1 MIKPHVHRQLRV
13 RTILTALAVAA
24 LVAGPL
30 ATSSSASPNSA
41 AVASGSTA
49 ATATALVSKVDAA
62 ARALLPA
69 SIRSSG
75 TVTVASSIGFA
86 PFEIYEA
93 NNKTPEGLDIDL
105 IHAIEPVL
113 GVKFDISDVRYPNIV
128 PSLQSGRYE
137 LGWSAFGEYP
147 AAEQVVDFVTYM
159 SDSTGDVLVAADSK
173 ITKATDLC
181 GKSAGMVT
189 GEPSNQFA
197 PIDAACKTAGKPN
210 VSVKM
215 FEKTADIVLALE
227 SGQLY
232 ARLSDSA
239 NGGYIAKT
247 SAGKV
252 KLVTGILPP
261 VKSYTGVIMLK
272 DQKQLE
278 LAIQAALE
286 VVVKDGTYTKILAK
300 WGASS
305 DAVSSITLGMP

>member
-1 MIKPHVHRQLRV
+1 MIKRHLHRQLRV
-13 RTILTALAVAA
+13 RTSLTALAIAA
-24 LVAGPL
+24 LFAGPL
-30 ATSSSASPNSA
+30 AAGSSASTNSPA
-41 AVASGSTA
+41 IPSGSLA
-49 ATATALVSKVDAA
+49 ATETALVSKVAA

-69 SIRSSG
+69 SVRSSG
-75 TVTVASSIGFA
+75 TITVASSIGFV
-86 PFEIYEA
+86 PFEMYGA
-93 NNKTPEGLDIDL
+93 NNRTPEGLDIDL

-113 GVKFDISDVRYPNIV
+113 GVKLDISDVRYPNIV

-137 LGWSAFGEYP
+137 LGWSAFGEYA

-159 SDSTGDVLVAADSK
+159 SDSTGDVLAAADSK

-197 PIDAACKTAGKPN
+197 PIDADCKTAGKPN

-227 SGQLY
+227 SGQLF

-252 KLVTGILPP
+252 KLVTGILPA
-261 VKSYTGVIMLK
+261 VRSYTGVIMLK
-272 DQKQLE
+272 DQKQLG

-286 VVVKDGTYTKILAK
+286 VVVKDGTYAKILAK